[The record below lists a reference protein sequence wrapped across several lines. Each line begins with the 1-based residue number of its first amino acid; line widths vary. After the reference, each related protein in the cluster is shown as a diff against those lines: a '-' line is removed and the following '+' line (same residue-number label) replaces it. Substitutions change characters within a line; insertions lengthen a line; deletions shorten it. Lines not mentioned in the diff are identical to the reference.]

1 MSKTIGNIYPVYI
14 YIYIQKTMGKTMEIF
29 DNFSSPKNIS

>member
-1 MSKTIGNIYPVYI
+1 MSKTIGNIYPV